1 MTHLSRYRNALL
13 AAVAAIAVSAVTLAP
28 QPATAMSVSP
38 VVVEMSST
46 GGNSRATLQVVNDS
60 AKPLPVEIQISRVE
74 LDANGQQ
81 KLTPAGDEFLVF
93 PPQVMV
99 APGATQVFRLQWVG
113 EPVIPASRSYIF
125 SINQVPVKMAPGK
138 SGVQIVFNFGAVV
151 NVAPPQ
157 GQRDLKVVGSGV
169 GRDAKGE
176 LRPAVT
182 VTNPGN
188 MHALLSD
195 ATVRL
200 SSGAWSKT
208 LTPAELR
215 QSLGVGLVQP
225 GKQRRFLLPVDLPRG
240 VTQVVA
246 QVEYQPKSR

>member
-1 MTHLSRYRNALL
+1 MMHLSRSKTTL
-13 AAVAAIAVSAVTLAP
+13 AAALAAIAVSAGTLTP
-28 QPATAMSVSP
+28 LPAKAMSVTP

-46 GGNSRATLQVVNDS
+46 GAKSRATLQVVNDS
-60 AKPLPVEIQISRVE
+60 AKQLPVEIQISRVE

-81 KLTPAGDEFLVF
+81 KLSPAGDEFLVF

-99 APGATQVFRLQWVG
+99 APGATQVFRIQWVG

-138 SGVQIVFNFGAVV
+138 SGVQIVFNFGTVV

-157 GQRDLKVVGSGV
+157 GQRDIKLVGSGV
-169 GRDAKGE
+169 GRDAKGQ
-176 LRPAVT
+176 LRPALT

-188 MHALLSD
+188 VHALLSD
-195 ATVRL
+195 ATVKL
-200 SSGAWSKT
+200 SSGSWSKT

-215 QSLGVGLVQP
+215 QTLGVGLVQP

-246 QVEYQPKSR
+246 QVEYRP